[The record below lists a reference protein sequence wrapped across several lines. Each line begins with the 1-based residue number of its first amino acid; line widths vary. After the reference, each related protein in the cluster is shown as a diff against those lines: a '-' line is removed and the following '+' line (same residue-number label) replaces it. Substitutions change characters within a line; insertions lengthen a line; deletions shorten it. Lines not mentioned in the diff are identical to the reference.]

1 MRTHFIDAQKYA
13 DAILEAALDKYRRA
27 TGKFVAC
34 IVHHDEAVVKT
45 WLDAGGNVDLLAKV
59 RASEALA
66 DYYKHRMRQW
76 KGNTGRAIEDGVKLR
91 KELSAAKFQI
101 AEFSDPKRGNFTF
114 LEMEAALC
122 VWEWIIEQGLDT
134 TGNAFARSV
143 VAWREAVGIVEAR
156 HASYEIGR
164 YCLAV
169 YEKGKELAG
178 PEAWGAIPYDWE
190 VIPAICQT
198 IDFDETGGWGGADVE
213 LAACSALE
221 RATGWRLHDHRL
233 DTVAYALAARNA
245 SRLDGIL
252 SCPCGDNDGQ
262 WCSLDDC
269 PYPKPVTG
277 NAAIEQEILKAIRPY
292 IGRRVTPA
300 LRAEMA
306 DALAAIGRPTPRSPA
321 SELPILSFD
330 TEARD

>member
-34 IVHHDEAVVKT
+34 IVHDDEAVVKV
-45 WLDAGGNVDLLAKV
+45 WRENGGRVDLLEKV
-59 RASEALA
+59 RTLEASVAH
-66 DYYKHRMRQW
+66 YKHHMRRWQ
-76 KGNTGRAIEDGVKLR
+76 GTADRSIRDAAELR
-91 KELSAAKFQI
+91 NHLAEAKRRI
-101 AEFSDPKRGNFTF
+101 AELSDPKRGSFSF

-143 VAWREAVGIVEAR
+143 VAWREAVGTVEAR

-221 RATGWRLHDHRL
+221 RATGWRLHDHSL

-252 SCPCGDNDGQ
+252 SCPCGDNDGH

-277 NAAIEQEILKAIRPY
+277 TAAAEQEVMKVLRPFIGKPYTRQVVDEIVEAILNLGRAQPRRPA
-292 IGRRVTPA
+292 G
-300 LRAEMA
+300 
-306 DALAAIGRPTPRSPA
+306 D
-321 SELPILSFD
+321 LPILNFD
-330 TEARD
+330 IEARD